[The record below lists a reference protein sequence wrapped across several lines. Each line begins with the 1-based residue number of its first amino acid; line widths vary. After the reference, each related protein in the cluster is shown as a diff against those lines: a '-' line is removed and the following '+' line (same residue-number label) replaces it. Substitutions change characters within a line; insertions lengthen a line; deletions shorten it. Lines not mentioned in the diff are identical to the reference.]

1 MSRSLFAR
9 TFVAPLVLIVLLGT
23 VGAVSAQ
30 VKHVQMHIAGYL
42 CGN

>member
-1 MSRSLFAR
+1 MKRNFIPALLG
-9 TFVAPLVLIVLLGT
+9 LVLVFGN
-23 VGAVSAQ
+23 AASSNAE